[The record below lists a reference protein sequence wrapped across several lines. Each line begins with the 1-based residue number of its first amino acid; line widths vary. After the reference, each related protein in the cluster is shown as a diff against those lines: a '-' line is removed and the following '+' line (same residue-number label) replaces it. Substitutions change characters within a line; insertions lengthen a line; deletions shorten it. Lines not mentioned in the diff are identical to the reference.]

1 VILSI
6 QSHVSYGYVG
16 NKAAVFP
23 LQSMGFDVAPIN
35 TVQFSNHTGYGKWQG
50 EIFSANHMM
59 NIAKGIEDIGQ
70 ASKCEAILSGYMG
83 SKEICEAVQKIV
95 KRYRSINPNLLYLC
109 DPVMGGKTCFV
120 KLEVVDFFKRSL
132 LADIITPNQYEAEL
146 LSNTEIKDIKS
157 LKTVAK
163 RFHENEIKI
172 VVITG
177 ISIPELPD
185 TLYVFVSDNKNQ
197 YIIKTNAYDFPTPI
211 NGTGDLLSAL
221 FLGYYLKVKEIARAI
236 QYSIYFMQKVLE
248 NTYSIKETELQ
259 VLSEKYQ
266 IETIDNI
273 PELVSI

>member
-23 LQSMGFDVAPIN
+23 LQSIGFDVSPIN

-50 EIFSANHMM
+50 NIFSADHIM
-59 NIAKGIEDIGQ
+59 NIAEGIEDIGQ
-70 ASKCEAILSGYMG
+70 ANKCEAILSGYMG
-83 SKEICEAVQKIV
+83 SREICEVVQKIV
-95 KRYRSINPNLLYLC
+95 KRYRAINPNLLYLC

-120 KLEVVDFFKRSL
+120 KPEVVDFFKRNL

-146 LSNTEIKDIKS
+146 LSDTRINDIKS

-163 RFHENEIKI
+163 HFHENGIKI
-172 VVITG
+172 VVVTG

-185 TLYVFVSDNKNQ
+185 ALYVFVSDNKKQ
-197 YIIKTNAYDFPTPI
+197 YIIKTRAYSFSTPI

-221 FLGYYLKVKEIARAI
+221 FLGYFLKIKEIARAM
-236 QYSIYFMQKVLE
+236 QYSVYFTQKVLE
-248 NTYSIKETELQ
+248 NTCDMKETELQ
-259 VLSEKYQ
+259 VISEKYC
-266 IETIDNI
+266 IETVGNV
-273 PELVSI
+273 PELIPI